1 MVAQDWAEML
11 PQHFH
16 CGICTTD
23 VFISYTPGILCFLQ
37 WLSIEIIT
45 KLSGD
50 ISHILNNYLE
60 YSKSIKLGDF
70 VKAFVVP
77 DAWWLLCRKLS
88 NYWDQCNLIGASQS
102 LITCL
107 NYMHPATYMCACS
120 FIYIILN
127 YHIINVKF
135 WK

>member
-1 MVAQDWAEML
+1 ML
-11 PQHFH
+11 PQRFH

-23 VFISYTPGILCFLQ
+23 VFISYTSGILCFLQ

-77 DAWWLLCRKLS
+77 DDC
-88 NYWDQCNLIGASQS
+88 YVGS
-102 LITCL
+102 LAITE
-107 NYMHPATYMCACS
+107 
-120 FIYIILN
+120 
-127 YHIINVKF
+127 INVILLEPHSP
-135 WK
+135 